1 MNQKLSKAFLMIF
14 HWTSIFTIICGVY
27 LIFTPVES
35 ACVHN
40 NPLTLQDFLIAKSRI
55 DLFDLVLAQDMME
68 DVESIRRLFESEF
81 PSLQFRQLGVKSR
94 KGDYKK
100 VNLTQFQNNFIQNQT
115 EMDKVL
121 YEYGKILHQR
131 RIETL
136 LMQQHVWSR
145 KREVIFPVVVVK
157 IKKL

>member
-1 MNQKLSKAFLMIF
+1 M
-14 HWTSIFTIICGVY
+14 
-27 LIFTPVES
+27 
-35 ACVHN
+35 
-40 NPLTLQDFLIAKSRI
+40 IAKSRI

-100 VNLTQFQNNFIQNQT
+100 VNLTQFQINFIQNQT

-136 LMQQHVWSR
+136 LMQQHV
-145 KREVIFPVVVVK
+145 
-157 IKKL
+157 